1 MLRNNE
7 YWAIRLQERQDTLF
21 NKTLTQTRSRYVKAY
36 RDALEDTQK
45 DISAL
50 YDALLLEAVDGK
62 IKPNDLYRY
71 NRYFALQSELNKRL
85 VSLGEKEI
93 VITDTNLLSMYES
106 VQKLVAEEVKK
117 GLNVN
122 LILDTPNGAKA
133 AVDGIWCYDGAHW
146 SDRLWK
152 QKSALQS
159 RIEKGLLDCVA
170 RGVPKD
176 ELVKQLN
183 KDFGVGF
190 YCSDRI
196 ARTELTY
203 IQNKSAADRYK
214 TNGVKQYKYLAAID
228 ERTSEICKETNGK
241 VFNFSDMTTGV
252 NLPPL
257 HPFADALLFPF
268 FQNNSA
274 KSPIPR
280 VAGQNLLIIYF
291 LFSKIVEQLGGFT
304 MTEIWKDIKG
314 YEGCYQV
321 SNLGRVKSV
330 ERLVNNK
337 QGMRTQRE
345 KIKQASIKPNGYYQT
360 SLYKNNQGKNY
371 YVHRLVAEAF
381 LENREQLPQVN
392 HKDEDK
398 GNNCIDNLEWCDSS
412 TNNSYGTKG
421 KRQSE
426 TFLNN
431 GKTCKRVVKC
441 DLDGNALAVY
451 RSMRE
456 AEREN
461 NMANGSISAYF
472 RYNRKQSGGFV
483 WLLEGGN

>member
-1 MLRNNE
+1 MMVNNSE
-7 YWAIRLQERQDTLF
+7 YWGIRLQERQDTLF

-36 RDALEDTQK
+36 KDALDATQK

-176 ELVKQLN
+176 ELVKTIN
-183 KDFGVGF
+183 KDFSQAF

-203 IQNKSAADRYK
+203 IQNKSAADRYRS
-214 TNGVKQYKYLAAID
+214 NGVEQYKYLAAID
-228 ERTSEICKETNGK
+228 DRTSEVCKETNGR
-241 VFNFSDMTTGV
+241 VFKFSELATGV
-252 NLPPL
+252 NAPPL
-257 HPFADALLFPF
+257 HP
-268 FQNNSA
+268 NCRCTII
-274 KSPIPR
+274 PI
-280 VAGQNLLIIYF
+280 I
-291 LFSKIVEQLGGFT
+291 
-304 MTEIWKDIKG
+304 
-314 YEGCYQV
+314 
-321 SNLGRVKSV
+321 
-330 ERLVNNK
+330 
-337 QGMRTQRE
+337 
-345 KIKQASIKPNGYYQT
+345 
-360 SLYKNNQGKNY
+360 
-371 YVHRLVAEAF
+371 
-381 LENREQLPQVN
+381 
-392 HKDEDK
+392 
-398 GNNCIDNLEWCDSS
+398 
-412 TNNSYGTKG
+412 
-421 KRQSE
+421 
-426 TFLNN
+426 
-431 GKTCKRVVKC
+431 
-441 DLDGNALAVY
+441 
-451 RSMRE
+451 
-456 AEREN
+456 
-461 NMANGSISAYF
+461 
-472 RYNRKQSGGFV
+472 
-483 WLLEGGN
+483 EGGN